1 MTKSTVKTTHP
12 VPARFDVCP
21 EVGYTWE
28 QGCYRYTVAE
38 VPQTV
43 GTGPVTVIAHAV
55 YTGER
60 TQ

>member
-1 MTKSTVKTTHP
+1 MNTKTNHP
-12 VPARFDVCP
+12 VPVSFDVCP

-28 QGCYRYTVAE
+28 RGCYRYTVVE

-55 YTGER
+55 YIGK
-60 TQ
+60 